1 MVGSRQKLYQLYKI
15 CPISFSI
22 LLVRRTVTNYW
33 QQKSTRSKQ
42 LMRHEPKE
50 CLAATHSIEF
60 YPRPT
65 LTNRTAA
72 ILQDLGMTLK
82 KSYMQTALTGE
93 ACRSVRE
100 NLILHSY
107 RCNPVISEHH
117 IHLAFLTQARLQ
129 SKCTAPHC
137 LRFSCEAVSSHAH
150 IYTQIYTSTHTS
162 IYLHTSRARAP

>member
-1 MVGSRQKLYQLYKI
+1 
-15 CPISFSI
+15 
-22 LLVRRTVTNYW
+22 
-33 QQKSTRSKQ
+33 
-42 LMRHEPKE
+42 MRHEPGE
-50 CLAATHSIEF
+50 RLAATHSMEF

-72 ILQDLGMTLK
+72 ILQGLGITLT

-129 SKCTAPHC
+129 SKCTASHC
-137 LRFSCEAVSSHAH
+137 LRFSSEAVSLTCTHLHTNPH
-150 IYTQIYTSTHTS
+150 IYTHIHISTYQQSQGSMACPHM
-162 IYLHTSRARAP
+162 